1 MSDIILKNISKAYD
15 GKQVLNHFS
24 LTLPEGKRT
33 CIMGPSGCGKTTL
46 LNILCGLQKADE
58 GEIRNLPGKIS
69 VVFQEN
75 RLCEQFTALENVR
88 MVAPEKT
95 ETAKDILASLGL
107 VNDLYQKA
115 ASLSG
120 GMKRRVAIAR
130 ALCFDAPLVVMDE
143 PFKGLD
149 EETKETVMET
159 VMQMTEGKTVLIITH
174 DEQEARRFAD
184 HIVIMQEH

>member
-1 MSDIILKNISKAYD
+1 MSDIVLSNLSKAYD
-15 GKQVLNHFS
+15 GKQVLNHLS

-33 CIMGPSGCGKTTL
+33 FIMGPSGCGKTTL

-58 GEIRNLPGKIS
+58 GERRNLPEKIG

-75 RLCEQFTALENVR
+75 RLCEHFTALENVR
-88 MVAPEKT
+88 MVAPDKT
-95 ETAKDILASLGL
+95 ETAKDILSRLGL
-107 VNDLYQKA
+107 ANDLYQKA

-130 ALCFDAPLVVMDE
+130 ALCYDAPLVVMDE

-149 EETKETVMET
+149 EDTKETVMET
-159 VMQMTEGKTVLIITH
+159 VMDMTKGKTLLIITH
-174 DEQEARRFAD
+174 DEQEAQRFAD
-184 HIVIMQEH
+184 NIVVLQEH

>member
-95 ETAKDILASLGL
+95 ETAKDILARLGL
-107 VNDLYQKA
+107 SNDLYQKA

>member
-1 MSDIILKNISKAYD
+1 MSDIILTNISKAYD

-95 ETAKDILASLGL
+95 ETAKDILARLGL

-130 ALCFDAPLVVMDE
+130 ALCYDAPLVVMDE

-149 EETKETVMET
+149 EETKEAVMET

-184 HIVIMQEH
+184 HIVVMQEH

>member
-58 GEIRNLPGKIS
+58 GKIRNLPGKIS

-95 ETAKDILASLGL
+95 ETAKDILARLGL

-149 EETKETVMET
+149 EETKEAVMET
-159 VMQMTEGKTVLIITH
+159 VMQMTKGKTVLIITH

-184 HIVIMQEH
+184 HIVAMQEH

>member
-95 ETAKDILASLGL
+95 ETAKDILARLGL
-107 VNDLYQKA
+107 SNDLYQKA

-184 HIVIMQEH
+184 HIVVMQEH

>member
-95 ETAKDILASLGL
+95 ETAKAILARLGL

-130 ALCFDAPLVVMDE
+130 ALCYDAPLVVMDE

-184 HIVIMQEH
+184 HIVVMQEH

>member
-95 ETAKDILASLGL
+95 ETAKDILARLGL
-107 VNDLYQKA
+107 SNDLYQKA

-130 ALCFDAPLVVMDE
+130 ALCYDAPLVVMDE

-174 DEQEARRFAD
+174 DEQEARRLAD
-184 HIVIMQEH
+184 HIVVMQEH

>member
-75 RLCEQFTALENVR
+75 RLCEHFTALENVR

-95 ETAKDILASLGL
+95 ETAKDILSRLGL

-184 HIVIMQEH
+184 HIVAMQEH

>member
-15 GKQVLNHFS
+15 GKQVLNNFS
-24 LTLPEGKRT
+24 LTLSEGKRT

-95 ETAKDILASLGL
+95 ETAKDILARLGL

-130 ALCFDAPLVVMDE
+130 ALCYDAPLVVMDE

-174 DEQEARRFAD
+174 DEQEAQRFAD
-184 HIVIMQEH
+184 NIVVLQEH

>member
-1 MSDIILKNISKAYD
+1 MSDIVLSNLSKAYD
-15 GKQVLNHFS
+15 GKQVLDHLS

-33 CIMGPSGCGKTTL
+33 FIMGPSGCGKTTL

-75 RLCEQFTALENVR
+75 RLCEHFTALENVR
-88 MVAPEKT
+88 MVAPDKT
-95 ETAKDILASLGL
+95 ETAKDILSRLGL
-107 VNDLYQKA
+107 ANDLYQKA

-130 ALCFDAPLVVMDE
+130 ALCYDAPLVVMDE

-159 VMQMTEGKTVLIITH
+159 VMDMTKGKTLLIITH
-174 DEQEARRFAD
+174 DEQEAQRFAD
-184 HIVIMQEH
+184 NIVVLQEH

>member
-95 ETAKDILASLGL
+95 ETAKDILARLGL

-130 ALCFDAPLVVMDE
+130 ALCYDAPLVVMDE

-174 DEQEARRFAD
+174 DEQEAQRFAD
-184 HIVIMQEH
+184 NIVVLQEH

>member
-95 ETAKDILASLGL
+95 ETAKDILARLGL

-184 HIVIMQEH
+184 HIVVMQEH

>member
-1 MSDIILKNISKAYD
+1 MSDIVLSNLSKAYD
-15 GKQVLNHFS
+15 GKQVLDHLS

-58 GEIRNLPGKIS
+58 GKIRNLPEKIG

-75 RLCEQFTALENVR
+75 RLCEHFTALENVR
-88 MVAPEKT
+88 MVAPDKT
-95 ETAKDILASLGL
+95 ETAKDILSRLGL
-107 VNDLYQKA
+107 ANDLYQKA

-130 ALCFDAPLVVMDE
+130 ALCYDAPLVVMDE

-159 VMQMTEGKTVLIITH
+159 VMDMTKGKTLLIITH
-174 DEQEARRFAD
+174 DEQEAQRFAD
-184 HIVIMQEH
+184 NIVVLQEH